1 MLSRRLLGRAD
12 FLDEQTLT
20 SYLLSISVI
29 FLSLPYPAHSD
40 IRRVMAS
47 DIFVLFSYPRPLP
60 RPPLPRLLARNTALR
75 KLLPPATR
83 GDDRLKEM
91 LVSLNTAGF
100 LSRSTQSADIGGF
113 KRSWE
118 VHIVTRKGQDWL
130 SKDEAARE
138 PIMLPMPQ
146 VMIDAAHERK
156 RYTHTHRQT
165 DTHPLSLAR
174 SLARARSLTHTHIG
188 R

>member
-1 MLSRRLLGRAD
+1 
-12 FLDEQTLT
+12 
-20 SYLLSISVI
+20 
-29 FLSLPYPAHSD
+29 
-40 IRRVMAS
+40 
-47 DIFVLFSYPRPLP
+47 
-60 RPPLPRLLARNTALR
+60 
-75 KLLPPATR
+75 
-83 GDDRLKEM
+83 M

-174 SLARARSLTHTHIG
+174 SLARARSLSHTHIG